1 MVRVLA
7 LIVLLVGA
15 YLVGSIP
22 VGLVIGRSCG
32 FDPRAT
38 GSGNIGMTNVARSGG
53 MGAAGL
59 TFAGD
64 VLKGFVPVI
73 AARWAGFG
81 TVAVAGTGLAAAL
94 GAMWSIFLGFRGGRG
109 VSAGLGVWLGI
120 SPVPVLIAVAV
131 FAAVFAATRIV
142 SLGSISAAIALVPA
156 AAALGVARPYLLLA
170 IVMSALVLVRHRAN
184 IGRLIRGEEPTFRI
198 GHAGPQ

>member
-1 MVRVLA
+1 
-7 LIVLLVGA
+7 
-15 YLVGSIP
+15 
-22 VGLVIGRSCG
+22 
-32 FDPRAT
+32 
-38 GSGNIGMTNVARSGG
+38 

-73 AARWAGFG
+73 AARWAGFD
-81 TVAVAGTGLAAAL
+81 TVVVAGAGLAAAL

-120 SPVPVLIAVAV
+120 SPLPVLIAVAV

-184 IGRLIRGEEPTFRI
+184 IGRLIRGEEPTFLI
-198 GHAGPQ
+198 GHPGPP